1 MTSVSARRLF
11 ATCIISAAAIAAII
25 APSAADATLGTQCS
39 GANIAGQ
46 GANVL
51 KNAHAV
57 WDPAFNTSAKSK
69 AACAGAKGQGT
80 LAKPVVTYTTS
91 SAAVGLESWGANKHG
106 TANFGLTNAFIGASE
121 PPNATQKAE
130 IESFETVS
138 KANTLLSIPTVQ
150 TAIAVI
156 VNLPTGCVATSKKDK
171 GRLELN
177 NVTLEKIFRGTI
189 TTWNQIT
196 DDGDALSGA
205 GCNASSAITPVVR
218 LDGAGTTHI
227 FKKYLSLINE
237 AVFTDEKEGSQTW
250 NSTSEGTLNTDWP
263 KGANVTR
270 PAKTG
275 DSAIDAWVAEHPG
288 TISYTTFAEARANG
302 SFSPSPGAGG
312 AGTSRFWVPIQ
323 DNGIGTTGKLKY
335 ADPSSNGDVDTVADA
350 NCKDTEYTNGSV
362 PFPPKDVQEPWDEVT
377 TSTIEKKYPLCSIVV
392 ELALTS
398 YSSYASTSQEEATT
412 VHDFFNFVTNSKGG
426 GGQKSIEDHDYLALP
441 KGVVLEEAQK
451 GIPLIGF

>member
-1 MTSVSARRLF
+1 MTLISARRTL
-11 ATCIISAAAIAAII
+11 AALVPAAAVVALAL
-25 APSAADATLGTQCS
+25 PGGADAALGTQCS
-39 GANIAGQ
+39 GANITGQ

-51 KNAHAV
+51 KNAHTV
-57 WDPAFNTSAKSK
+57 WDSVFNTSTKSK

-80 LAKPVVTYTTS
+80 LAKPTVTYTTS

-130 IESFETVS
+130 IESYETTS
-138 KANTLLSIPTVQ
+138 TAKTLLSIPTVQ

-156 VNLPTGCVATSKKDK
+156 VNLPTGCTATSKADK
-171 GRLELN
+171 GRLVLN

-196 DDGDALSGA
+196 DDGDTLTGT
-205 GCNASSAITPVVR
+205 GCASAIIPVVR

-227 FKKYLSLINE
+227 FKKYLSLING
-237 AVFTDEKEGSQTW
+237 AAFTDEKEGSQTW

-302 SFSPSPGAGG
+302 SFTPSPGTGG
-312 AGTSRFWVPIQ
+312 PGTARFWVPIQ
-323 DNGIGTTGKLKY
+323 NTGVATTGKLKY
-335 ADPSSNGDVDTVADA
+335 ADPSSNGDVSTVADA

-362 PFPPKDVQEPWDEVT
+362 PFPPKNVQEPWDEVT

-392 ELALTS
+392 ELALTN
-398 YSSYASTSQEEATT
+398 YSAYAGTSQEEATT

-426 GGQKSIEDHDYLALP
+426 GGQKAIEDHDYLALP

-451 GIPLIGF
+451 GISLIGY

>member
-1 MTSVSARRLF
+1 MTLISARRRL
-11 ATCIISAAAIAAII
+11 AALVPAAAVVALALPGG
-25 APSAADATLGTQCS
+25 ASATLGTQCS
-39 GANIAGQ
+39 GANITGQ

-51 KNAHAV
+51 KNAHTV
-57 WDPAFNTSAKSK
+57 WDSAFNTSTKSK

-80 LAKPVVTYTTS
+80 LAKPTVAYTTS

-130 IESFETVS
+130 IESFETTPTS
-138 KANTLLSIPTVQ
+138 NSLLSIPTVQ

-171 GRLELN
+171 GRLELD

-205 GCNASSAITPVVR
+205 GCNAATAITPVVR

-237 AVFTDEKEGSQTW
+237 ASFTDEKEGSQTW

-263 KGANVTR
+263 KSANVTR
-270 PAKTG
+270 PSKTG

-302 SFSPSPGAGG
+302 SFAPAPGTGG
-312 AGTSRFWVPIQ
+312 ANTARFWVPIQ
-323 DNGIGTTGKLKY
+323 NTGVATTGKLKY
-335 ADPSSNGDVDTVADA
+335 ADPSSNGDSDTVADA
-350 NCKDTEYTNGSV
+350 NCKKTVYTNGSV
-362 PFPPKDVQEPWDEVT
+362 PFPPKNVQEPWDEVT
-377 TSTIEKKYPLCSIVV
+377 TSTIESKYPLCSIVV
-392 ELALTS
+392 ELALTN
-398 YSSYASTSQEEATT
+398 YSAYPGTSQEEATT

-426 GGQKSIEDHDYLALP
+426 GGQKSVEDHDYLALP

>member
-11 ATCIISAAAIAAII
+11 VSCITSAAAFAAILG
-25 APSAADATLGTQCS
+25 PSAANATLGTQCS
-39 GANIAGQ
+39 GANITGQ

-57 WDPAFNTSAKSK
+57 WDPAFNTSTKSK

-80 LAKPVVTYTTS
+80 LAKPLVAYTTS

-121 PPNATQKAE
+121 PPNATQKTE
-130 IESFETVS
+130 IESFETTPTA
-138 KANTLLSIPTVQ
+138 KTLLSIPTVQ

-156 VNLPTGCVATSKKDK
+156 VDLPSGCVATSKKDK

-196 DDGDALSGA
+196 DDGDALSGS

-237 AVFTDEKEGSQTW
+237 ATFTDEKEGSQTW

-263 KGANVTR
+263 KAANVTR

-302 SFSPSPGAGG
+302 SFDPSPGTGG
-312 AGTSRFWVPIQ
+312 SGTSRFWAPIQ
-323 DNGIGTTGKLKY
+323 NNGIATTGKLKY
-335 ADPSSNGDVDTVADA
+335 ADPSSNGDVSTTADA
-350 NCKDTEYTNGSV
+350 NCKNTEYTNGSV
-362 PFPPKDVQEPWDEVT
+362 PFPPKNVQEPWDEVT

-392 ELALTS
+392 ELALTN
-398 YSSYASTSQEEATT
+398 YSAYAGTSQEEATT

-426 GGQKSIEDHDYLALP
+426 GGQKSIEGHDYLSLP